1 MNNFGENFN
10 NNEKMPCVK
19 CGGFKMEKL
28 GTKAVTRLMLTLS
41 LTIILGTVFIA
52 SVKAQNTADS
62 FTVGLWHLDE
72 VLPDGYREITPDA
85 TGQNHG
91 TLVAAPTVPVL
102 VEGKFNKAMNFDGN
116 NGVYTPI
123 RFLVGFPPSPQ
134 PVYIPISTSLDIPK
148 EIKIE
153 TWINVLGFK
162 NTTYNNIVV
171 KCSRIDGTS
180 ENVTRIYGIAVKAG
194 LSQNGYIVPT
204 GALSG
209 YVYTDT
215 EGFNEII
222 TTEYVIPLNEWI
234 HVAFTRSLTTG
245 MHLYING
252 AEQNVK
258 SIYGTQNPT
267 GSIINGTELYFGHDA
282 EVTIDEICISN
293 LAPESQ
299 TVEAQIDIG
308 PNLLIAVIVVSLVFA
323 AAWLLRRTIQ
333 MWVIRSRP

>member
-1 MNNFGENFN
+1 MQN
-10 NNEKMPCVK
+10 
-19 CGGFKMEKL
+19 GGNRMEKL
-28 GTKAVTRLMLTLS
+28 NVKPVTRLMLTLL
-41 LTIILGTVFIA
+41 LTSMLSVAFIA
-52 SVKAQNTADS
+52 SVNAQNTADAS
-62 FTVGLWHLDE
+62 TVGLWHLDE
-72 VLPDGYREITPDA
+72 VSPDGYREITPDA
-85 TGQNHG
+85 TGNNPG
-91 TLVAAPTVPVL
+91 TLVAAPTAPVL
-102 VEGKFNKAMNFDGN
+102 VEGKFDKAMSFDGN
-116 NGVYTPI
+116 NGVYVPI

-153 TWINVLGFK
+153 AWINVQGFK
-162 NTTYNNIVV
+162 NATYNNIVV

-194 LSQNGYIVPT
+194 LSQNGYTVPT

-215 EGFNEII
+215 EGFNEIV
-222 TTEYVIPLNEWI
+222 TTEYVVPLNEWI

-245 MHLYING
+245 MHLYVNG
-252 AEQNVK
+252 AEQSVK
-258 SIYGTQNPT
+258 AIYGKQNPT
-267 GSIINGTELYFGHDA
+267 GSMIDGTELYFGHDA
-282 EVTIDEICISN
+282 EVTIDEVRISN

-299 TVEAQIDIG
+299 TVAAQIDIG
-308 PNLLIAVIVVSLVFA
+308 PNLLIAVIVVSVVFA

>member
-1 MNNFGENFN
+1 
-10 NNEKMPCVK
+10 
-19 CGGFKMEKL
+19 MEKI
-28 GTKAVTRLMLTLS
+28 GIEAVTRLILTLS
-41 LTIILGTVFIA
+41 LTIILGTVFVA
-52 SVKAQNTADS
+52 SVKAQNATGS

-85 TGQNHG
+85 MGKNHG

-102 VEGKFNKAMNFDGN
+102 VEGKFDKAMRFDGN

-134 PVYIPISTSLDIPK
+134 PVYIPISTSLDIPQ

-153 TWINVLGFK
+153 AWVNLQGFK
-162 NTTYNNIVV
+162 NATYNNIVV
-171 KCSRIDGTS
+171 KCCRIDGTS

-194 LSQNGYIVPT
+194 LSQNGYVVPK

-209 YVYTDT
+209 YVYTDA

-222 TTEYVIPLNEWI
+222 TTEYEVPLNEWI
-234 HVAFTRSLTTG
+234 HVAFTRSLATG

-267 GSIINGTELYFGHDA
+267 GSMINGTELYFGHDA
-282 EVTIDEICISN
+282 EVTIDEVRISN
-293 LAPESQ
+293 LAPGSQ
-299 TVEAQIDIG
+299 TVAAQIDIG
-308 PNLLIAVIVVSLVFA
+308 PNLLIAVIVVSVVFA
-323 AAWLLRRTIQ
+323 AAWLLRRTVQ

>member
-1 MNNFGENFN
+1 MNNSMKTALHAMRMTQNG
-10 NNEKMPCVK
+10 
-19 CGGFKMEKL
+19 KL
-28 GTKAVTRLMLTLS
+28 GVKAVTRLMPILFLS
-41 LTIILGTVFIA
+41 IILSMVLIA
-52 SVKAQNTADS
+52 AVRAQNTAS
-62 FTVGLWHLDE
+62 SSTVGSWHLDE
-72 VLPDGYREITPDA
+72 ILPDGYREITPDA

-102 VEGKFNKAMNFDGN
+102 VEGKFDKAMNFDGN
-116 NGVYTPI
+116 NGVYVPI

-153 TWINVLGFK
+153 AWINVQGFK
-162 NTTYNNIVV
+162 NATYNNIVV

-194 LSQNGYIVPT
+194 LSQNGYTVPT

-215 EGFNEII
+215 EGFNEIV
-222 TTEYVIPLNEWI
+222 TTEYVVPLNEWI

-245 MHLYING
+245 MHLYVNG
-252 AEQNVK
+252 AEQSVTA
-258 SIYGTQNPT
+258 IYGTQNPT
-267 GSIINGTELYFGHDA
+267 GSMINGTELYFGHDA
-282 EVTIDEICISN
+282 EVTIDEVRISN

-299 TVEAQIDIG
+299 TVAAQIDIG
-308 PNLLIAVIVVSLVFA
+308 PNLLIAVIVVSVVFA
-323 AAWLLRRTIQ
+323 TAWLLRRTIQ